1 MGYEKDLVILVPDKN
16 MQFLLEG
23 LLSMATVLGIRK
35 PSHQLD
41 IHPLRDAGCLDA
53 AELLESQTNRYA
65 HAIVVSNSERSGRA
79 NIDRNEL
86 EARIED
92 DLQKSGWGERARAV
106 VVAPGIGRWLLE
118 HVYQGHWSTGTSVQQ
133 ELEAALRR
141 KKVPQSP
148 DLYRALGVQ
157 LVDEGE
163 PDLAWQKILSTF
175 KSWFGVAAH
184 CRLIARRYASPER
197 GLPYGLRYEKT
208 TFRADGKMRLG
219 KAEHGLTCATFIL
232 AVLRSAGVELL
243 SLADWPVRD
252 GDKERHLELLDMLR
266 NDPEVARDHVAA
278 IATEVNGVRYRP
290 EEVAGAASSAQ
301 FPVSFLFAEAAAEQ
315 IMTAFALGA
324 GQLPQEAD
332 IAHAPSSGPDASSS

>member
-1 MGYEKDLVILVPDKN
+1 MSYEKDLVILVPDKN

-92 DLQKSGWGERARAV
+92 DLQKSGWGGRARAV

-118 HVYQGHWSTGTSVQQ
+118 HVYQGRWSTGTSAQQ

-148 DLYRALGVQ
+148 DLYRALGIQ

-163 PDLAWQKILSTF
+163 PDLAWQKILFTF
-175 KSWFGVAAH
+175 KSWFGGNPSSGDDDVAYSGPIEGLFS
-184 CRLIARRYASPER
+184 RLEPLS
-197 GLPYGLRYEKT
+197 
-208 TFRADGKMRLG
+208 RAGKLDAALDLVFDYVDHLLG
-219 KAEHGLTCATFIL
+219 SGGF
-232 AVLRSAGVELL
+232 
-243 SLADWPVRD
+243 P
-252 GDKERHLELLDMLR
+252 
-266 NDPEVARDHVAA
+266 
-278 IATEVNGVRYRP
+278 EVNGLLTSVPVEKLDPAILVGFLTVTCPAREVLDARAGFVVRVRNRLGEQMTP
-290 EEVAGAASSAQ
+290 DELASVMQGLA
-301 FPVSFLFAEAAAEQ
+301 
-315 IMTAFALGA
+315 
-324 GQLPQEAD
+324 
-332 IAHAPSSGPDASSS
+332 